1 MRKFASY
8 AMALVLLAVLFMTG
22 ACRKEPSGQEGALM
36 KANVMLLYSCG
47 YNNLSS
53 ALKEDIKD
61 VLKSR
66 IPYYY
71 ERGSYRFMVFS
82 QLSKTS
88 YDWKTSVEP
97 TLVEYYKDIEGGVCA
112 DTLMRCPATDVATS
126 AVVMNKVLEYVKEL
140 VPDGRYGMIFSSH
153 STGWLP
159 LGWTGKAND
168 EIEWMSVTS
177 QSGDSLQQGAS
188 GQSGVTSQQGV
199 SSQPQS
205 SYAFL
210 TAEHDTKTIGAHFV
224 ETSKVS
230 REIEFVDFAAAIPED
245 MHLQYLVMD
254 ACLAGG
260 IEIAYE
266 IKDKVHYYV
275 ASQTEILSD
284 GFPYDRMTYR
294 LLFRIRPD
302 VKGLADDFYH
312 LYADRS
318 SSCTIS
324 VVDCRHLEA
333 LADVC
338 GGLFE
343 KHRSEMDAI
352 NPSKVQLYFRYNWH
366 WFYDLKDI
374 LAHCSLSPEEEGAL
388 DSALASAVIY
398 KNATPR
404 AFGLDMSRHCGLSM
418 FLPCNGSAALKD
430 IYRDYA
436 WNRSSGLVK

>member
-1 MRKFASY
+1 
-8 AMALVLLAVLFMTG
+8 
-22 ACRKEPSGQEGALM
+22 
-36 KANVMLLYSCG
+36 
-47 YNNLSS
+47 
-53 ALKEDIKD
+53 
-61 VLKSR
+61 
-66 IPYYY
+66 
-71 ERGSYRFMVFS
+71 
-82 QLSKTS
+82 
-88 YDWKTSVEP
+88 
-97 TLVEYYKDIEGGVCA
+97 
-112 DTLMRCPATDVATS
+112 
-126 AVVMNKVLEYVKEL
+126 
-140 VPDGRYGMIFSSH
+140 MIFSSH

-266 IKDKVHYYV
+266 IKDKVDYYV

-284 GFPYDRMTYR
+284 GFPYGRMTSR
-294 LLFRIRPD
+294 LLFCIRPD

-343 KHRSEMDAI
+343 RHRSEMDAI